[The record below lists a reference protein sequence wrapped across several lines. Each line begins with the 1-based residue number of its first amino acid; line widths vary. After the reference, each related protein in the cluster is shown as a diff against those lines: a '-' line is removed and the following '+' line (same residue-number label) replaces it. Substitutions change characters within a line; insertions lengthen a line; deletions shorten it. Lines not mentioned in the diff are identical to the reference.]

1 MDPIDDILSVVRVDS
16 VCHRHIHATAPWG
29 LEDGTGLSARFG
41 FITAG
46 QCWLRIPGVAEPESL
61 EEGDFFLLSPN
72 QEYILVDG
80 GADTTII
87 AGRFTFDETAS
98 RAIADLLPQRIVIR
112 AERAQAF
119 GLQTTLQLLTAETR
133 AASPGSHLV
142 IQRIADL
149 VLIQALRAHIARPA
163 ALDARLLHA
172 LSDTQIGAALRLM
185 HDRID
190 HPWTVATLASEAGM
204 SRSAFALRFKELV
217 GGTPLEYLTRWRMH
231 RASHLLRESDHKV
244 SDVAQSVGYDSDG
257 SFHKAFKRILG
268 VGPGEYR
275 RINTPM

>member
-1 MDPIDDILSVVRVDS
+1 MKP
-16 VCHRHIHATAPWG
+16 T
-29 LEDGTGLSARFG
+29 GTGLSV
-41 FITAG
+41 
-46 QCWLRIPGVAEPESL
+46 GVARGPILTRIYPSRRSSL
-61 EEGDFFLLSPN
+61 TLPGLSVSSL
-72 QEYILVDG
+72 ILAGLADAGPAEAG
-80 GADTTII
+80 GLV
-87 AGRFTFDETAS
+87 TAS
-98 RAIADLLPQRIVIR
+98 KAIADLLPQRIVIR

-149 VLIQALRAHIARPA
+149 VLIQALRAHIASPA

-172 LSDTQIGAALRLM
+172 LSDAQIGAALRLM